1 MATFGSMTDEVVRKL
16 AGFTLRQDRQ
26 THLTA
31 AANATATSIT
41 VASAQNISTG
51 IIQIDD
57 ELIYVDSYDRNSGVL
72 SIPPYGRGYNGT
84 TAATHQN
91 GARVIISPTFPS
103 VDVKS
108 AINETLEATFPDLY
122 TTGVHTFLFSPA
134 KSTYALPDEVETV
147 LGVSYETTG
156 PSKEWLPVRG
166 YRVDPMANVD
176 AFNSRNS
183 ITLLS
188 GVESGRTVQIFYT
201 AAPAVMDADDD
212 DFEIVTGLPSSCKDV
227 IILGASARLAS
238 FIDPGRLTFGSA
250 ESDQQSQVAGRAYGA
265 GTNASKYLLALY
277 DKRLAEESRKMNDRN
292 PIRIHFTRQVNHGT
306 QLFFYR

>member
-41 VASAQNISTG
+41 VASAQNISSG

-84 TAATHQN
+84 SAATHQN
-91 GARVIISPTFPS
+91 GARVIVSPTFPS

-122 TTGVHTFLFSPA
+122 TTGTHTFSFSPSI
-134 KSTYALPDEVETV
+134 STYALPDEVETV
-147 LGVSYETTG
+147 LGVSYQTTG
-156 PSKEWLPVRG
+156 PTKEWLPVRG

-176 AFNSRNS
+176 TFNSRNS

-227 IILGASARLAS
+227 IILGATARLAS

-250 ESDQQSQVAGRAYGA
+250 ESDQQSQIAGRSYGA

-277 DKRLAEESRKMNDRN
+277 DKRLAEESRKLNDRN
-292 PIRIHFTRQVNHGT
+292 PIRIHFTR
-306 QLFFYR
+306 

>member
-26 THLTA
+26 THVITTA
-31 AANATATSIT
+31 VTPTATSIT
-41 VASAQNISTG
+41 VASANNVSTG

-57 ELIYVDSYDRNSGVL
+57 ELIYVDSYDRNTGVL

-84 TAATHQN
+84 SAATHQV

-103 VDVKS
+103 VDVKD
-108 AINETLEATFPDLY
+108 AINETLLSTFPDLY
-122 TTGVHTFLFSPA
+122 TTGTHTFSFSTA
-134 KSTYALPDEVETV
+134 KSTYPLPEEVETV

-166 YRVDPMANVD
+166 YRVDPMANTD
-176 AFNSRNS
+176 TFNSRNTIS
-183 ITLLS
+183 LYS
-188 GVESGRTVQIFYT
+188 GIEPGRTVQVFYT
-201 AAPAVMDADDD
+201 AAPAVMDSNDD
-212 DFEIVTGLPSSCKDV
+212 DFEIVTGLPASCKDV
-227 IILGASARLAS
+227 IVLGASARLAS

-250 ESDQQSQVAGRAYGA
+250 ESDQQSQIAGRAYGA

-277 DKRLAEESRKMNDRN
+277 DKRLAEEARKMNDRN
-292 PIRIHFTRQVNHGT
+292 PIRIHFTR
-306 QLFFYR
+306 

>member
-1 MATFGSMTDEVVRKL
+1 MATFGSITDEVVRKL

-31 AANATATSIT
+31 TLNATATSII
-41 VASAQNISTG
+41 VASAQNISNG
-51 IIQIDD
+51 VIQIDD

-84 TAATHQN
+84 SAATHQN
-91 GARVIISPTFPS
+91 GARVVISPTFPS
-103 VDVKS
+103 VDVKD
-108 AINETLEATFPDLY
+108 AINETLLSTFPDLY
-122 TTGVHTFLFSPA
+122 TTGTHTFSFSPA

-147 LGVSYETTG
+147 LGVAYETTG
-156 PSKEWLPVRG
+156 PSKEWLPIRG
-166 YRVDPMANVD
+166 YRIDPMANVD
-176 AFNSRNS
+176 SFNSRNS

-201 AAPAVMDADDD
+201 SAPTVMDANDD
-212 DFEIVTGLPSSCKDV
+212 DFEIVTGLPISCKDV
-227 IILGASARLAS
+227 IVLGATARLAS

-250 ESDQQSQVAGRAYGA
+250 ESDQQSQIAGRSYGA

-277 DKRLAEESRKMNDRN
+277 DKRLAEEARKLNDRN
-292 PIRIHFTRQVNHGT
+292 PIRIHFTR
-306 QLFFYR
+306 

>member
-31 AANATATSIT
+31 AASATATSIT
-41 VASAQNISTG
+41 VASAQNISSG

-84 TAATHQN
+84 SAATHQN
-91 GARVIISPTFPS
+91 GARVIVSPTFPS
-103 VDVKS
+103 VDVKD
-108 AINETLEATFPDLY
+108 AINETIQAVFPDLY
-122 TTGVHTFLFSPA
+122 TTGTHTFSFSTA
-134 KSTYALPDEVETV
+134 KSTYPLPEEVETV

-166 YRVDPMANVD
+166 YRVDPMANTD

-183 ITLLS
+183 LS
-188 GVESGRTVQIFYT
+188 LYSGIEPGRTVQVFYT
-201 AAPAVMDADDD
+201 AAPAVMDSNDD
-212 DFEIVTGLPSSCKDV
+212 DFEIVTGLPASCKDV
-227 IILGASARLAS
+227 IVLGATARLAS
-238 FIDPGRLTFGSA
+238 YIDPGRLTFGSA
-250 ESDQQSQVAGRAYGA
+250 ESDQQSQIAGRSYGA

-277 DKRLAEESRKMNDRN
+277 DKRLAEEARKMNDRN
-292 PIRIHFTRQVNHGT
+292 PIRIHFTR
-306 QLFFYR
+306 

>member
-31 AANATATSIT
+31 ALNATATSMT
-41 VASAQNISTG
+41 VASANNISTG

-57 ELIYVDSYDRNSGVL
+57 ELIYIDSYDRTSNTI

-91 GARVIISPTFPS
+91 GARVVISPTFPS
-103 VDVKS
+103 VDVKD
-108 AINETLEATFPDLY
+108 AINETLIATFPDLY
-122 TTGVHTFLFSPA
+122 TTGTHTFSFSTA
-134 KSTYALPDEVETV
+134 KSTYALPEEVETV

-156 PSKEWLPVRG
+156 PSKEWLPIRG
-166 YRVDPMANVD
+166 YRVDPMANTSS
-176 AFNSRNS
+176 FNSRNTIS
-183 ITLLS
+183 LYS
-188 GVESGRTVQIFYT
+188 GVEPGRTVQVFYT
-201 AAPAVMDADDD
+201 AAPTVMDSNDD
-212 DFEIVTGLPSSCKDV
+212 DFETVTGLPASCKDV
-227 IILGASARLAS
+227 IVLGASARLAS

-250 ESDQQSQVAGRAYGA
+250 ESDQQSQIAGRSYGA

-277 DKRLAEESRKMNDRN
+277 DKRLAEETRKLNDRN
-292 PIRIHFTRQVNHGT
+292 PIRIHFTR
-306 QLFFYR
+306 

>member
-31 AANATATSIT
+31 SVNATATSIS

-57 ELIYVDSYDRNSGVL
+57 ELIYVDSYDRSSGVL
-72 SIPPYGRGYNGT
+72 NIPPYGRGYNGT
-84 TAATHQN
+84 TPATHQS

-103 VDVKS
+103 VDVKD
-108 AINETLEATFPDLY
+108 AINETLLATFPALY
-122 TTGVHTFLFSPA
+122 TTATHTFTFTPSV
-134 KSTYALPDEVETV
+134 STYALPDEVETV
-147 LGVSYETTG
+147 LGVAYETTG
-156 PSKEWLPVRG
+156 PSKEWLPIRG
-166 YRVDPMANVD
+166 YRIDPMANVD

-188 GVESGRTVQIFYT
+188 GVESGRTVQVFYT
-201 AAPAVMDADDD
+201 SAPTVMDTNDD
-212 DFEIVTGLPSSCKDV
+212 DFEVVTGLPASCKDV

-250 ESDQQSQVAGRAYGA
+250 EADQQSQIAGRAYGA

-277 DKRLAEESRKMNDRN
+277 DKRLAEEASKMNDRN
-292 PIRIHFTRQVNHGT
+292 PIRIHFTR
-306 QLFFYR
+306 

>member
-26 THLTA
+26 THLIA
-31 AANATATSIT
+31 AVNTTATTIT
-41 VASAQNISTG
+41 VASANNISTG

-57 ELIYVDSYDRNSGVL
+57 ELIYVDSYDRTSGVL

-84 TAATHQN
+84 SPASHQN

-103 VDVKS
+103 VDVKD
-108 AINETLEATFPDLY
+108 AINETLLSTFPDLY
-122 TTGVHTFLFSPA
+122 TTGTHTFSFSTA
-134 KSTYALPDEVETV
+134 KSTYPLPEEVETV

-166 YRVDPMANVD
+166 YRVDPMANTD
-176 AFNSRNS
+176 TFNSRNS
-183 ITLLS
+183 LS
-188 GVESGRTVQIFYT
+188 LYSGIEPGRTVQVFYT
-201 AAPAVMDADDD
+201 AAPAVMDSNDD
-212 DFEIVTGLPSSCKDV
+212 DFEIVTGLPASCKDV
-227 IILGASARLAS
+227 MVLGAAARLAS

-250 ESDQQSQVAGRAYGA
+250 ESDQQSQIAGRSYGA

-277 DKRLAEESRKMNDRN
+277 DKRLAEEARKLNDRN
-292 PIRIHFTRQVNHGT
+292 PIRIHFTR
-306 QLFFYR
+306 